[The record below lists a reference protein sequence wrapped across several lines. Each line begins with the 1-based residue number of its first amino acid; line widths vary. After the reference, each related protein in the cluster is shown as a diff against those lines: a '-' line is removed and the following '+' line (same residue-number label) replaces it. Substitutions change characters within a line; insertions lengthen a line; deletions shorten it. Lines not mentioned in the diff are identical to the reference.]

1 MILDRSWY
9 VLTFQRLW
17 KKLFSLKLSH
27 NAHTLS
33 ALKSIKLGLKKEN
46 RQRFMLAG
54 CSMKS
59 MVTKRGNSTCW
70 SIYRKPTTRLIEKYC
85 GIFLIKG
92 AKMTTR
98 RLLLSWWCSFIA
110 NQRYKLESTRLM
122 QRWDCHKVLCSHL
135 CYLTSTLRKRS
146 NRHGNWMMWGQEV
159 IC

>member
-9 VLTFQRLW
+9 VLTSQRLW

-33 ALKSIKLGLKKEN
+33 ALKSIKLDLKKEN
-46 RQRFMLAG
+46 RRRFTQAG

-70 SIYRKPTTRLIEKYC
+70 SICRKLTIRLIEKYC
-85 GIFLIKG
+85 GIFSIKG

-98 RLLLSWWCSFIA
+98 RLLLSWWSSSIS
-110 NQRYKLESTRLM
+110 NQLYKLESTRSM
-122 QRWDCHKVLCSHL
+122 QRWDYRKGLCSHQ
-135 CYLTSTLRKRS
+135 CYSTSSLMKRS
-146 NRHGNWMMWGQEV
+146 NRHGN
-159 IC
+159 